1 LIRWF
6 KKVIVYPLEVTKVKK
21 IGSKKHIFAVMNRE
35 ALKTDKPL
43 ILVTNDDGLEAKG
56 LKELVEVV
64 KPLGRVVVVAPSEAQ
79 SGMSHA
85 ITVKSPLR
93 MKKMREEPDLLMY
106 KCNGTPVDCVKIAC
120 NQLLKEKPFL
130 LVSGINHGSN
140 SSTSVFYSGT
150 IGATLEG
157 CINGIPSVGFS
168 LLSLDSD
175 ADFAAAKSIA
185 GKIIR
190 KVMKKGLPDSVC
202 LNVNIPSGALEE
214 IKGIKV
220 CRQNRGFWREEFDKR
235 MDPAGRHYFWLTGYY
250 HNSEPE
256 AGDTDEWALRNNF
269 VSVVPLHTDLT
280 AHAMMDTI
288 RKWNL

>member
-1 LIRWF
+1 
-6 KKVIVYPLEVTKVKK
+6 
-21 IGSKKHIFAVMNRE
+21 MNRE
-35 ALKTDKPL
+35 VLKTDKPL

-56 LKELVEVV
+56 LRELVEVV

-93 MKKMREEPDLLMY
+93 MKKMREETDLLMY

-168 LLSLDSD
+168 LLSIDSN

-202 LNVNIPSGALEE
+202 LNVNIPSGDLKK